1 MKTQVIIKQVEYL
14 EEQAQKQQQLQSQRP
29 KQGFL
34 ANLFSCQ
41 AGEPAL
47 GQKLLAHQE
56 EFSLARRSWRP
67 EWASFTE

>member
-41 AGEPAL
+41 TGEPAL

>member
-1 MKTQVIIKQVEYL
+1 MKTVIIKEVEYL

-41 AGEPAL
+41 TGEPAL

-56 EFSLARRSWRP
+56 EFSLTRKSWRP